1 LPIEQTSSRVAAIEG
16 AMTVREEGMDDV
28 IASRSFSTGVG
39 DSRRRR
45 CFLVSF
51 FSRLPLAVKA
61 STSLGSDIADS
72 SRCGDLCKAENL
84 EIYDFTWQEVGK
96 SLSG

>member
-1 LPIEQTSSRVAAIEG
+1 
-16 AMTVREEGMDDV
+16 MMVREEGMDDV

-45 CFLVSF
+45 CFLVNF
-51 FSRLPLAVKA
+51 FSRLPLAAVEA
-61 STSLGSDIADS
+61 STSLGSDIGDS
-72 SRCGDLCKAENL
+72 SPCGDLCKAENL

-96 SLSG
+96 PLSS